1 MNPLTRTPHSTCHQ
15 HTANRCRL
23 YYRKGRWT
31 GKSSFLHL
39 SNNTHFYTPTP
50 KLNKQPSEM
59 DFIGN
64 HRKTTF
70 VHLQISTQTHSQRSQ
85 TQHSVSTQK
94 PIAIRQPNLYIAS
107 QQTGGF
113 SATNKRRNGNFLFNI
128 TRSYTQTPSTSSQL
142 TTVNIRSSPP
152 FYYG

>member
-15 HTANRCRL
+15 HTASIDAGYTTERVDGQENRL
-23 YYRKGRWT
+23 FNIYQT
-31 GKSSFLHL
+31 PP
-39 SNNTHFYTPTP
+39 TTPTP

-59 DFIGN
+59 DFIRN
-64 HRKTTF
+64 HRKKTF

-85 TQHSVSTQK
+85 TQHSASTQK

-113 SATNKRRNGNFLFNI
+113 SATKQKEETEIF
-128 TRSYTQTPSTSSQL
+128 SSTEL
-142 TTVNIRSSPP
+142 NHTLRHPLHHPN
-152 FYYG
+152 

>member
-1 MNPLTRTPHSTCHQ
+1 MNPPIRTPHTTCHQ
-15 HTANRCRL
+15 HTANTDAGYATERVDGQENHL
-23 YYRKGRWT
+23 
-31 GKSSFLHL
+31 FNIL

-50 KLNKQPSEM
+50 KLNKHPSEM

-85 TQHSVSTQK
+85 TQHSASTQK

-113 SATNKRRNGNFLFNI
+113 SAITNKKKRRRKGNFSLQQNSI
-128 TRSYTQTPSTSSQL
+128 IHSDTLYIIPTNNHQYS
-142 TTVNIRSSPP
+142 
-152 FYYG
+152 